1 MVQRQRVKASFPI
14 DDLLQGSPNVLIP
27 SFLATFLFDLQNLR
41 GTEYRFVSLFPWTF
55 FSLHS
60 LSGYFHN
67 DVDKGWPKFIETYAG
82 SIAIGTT
89 EELYLVRLR
98 PGGKQRKQ
106 IRLDTVSPHCPYQC
120 PDAGLNIYGQE
131 GRPITAVTWAL
142 GRGSPLDPLLVIAMS
157 SMICVYS
164 VSRGEPIGFL
174 RGHGGVCLRF
184 SSVIIFGD
192 IRIANILYCRSSTRS
207 FLHLHHLLRSDSENI

>member
-1 MVQRQRVKASFPI
+1 M
-14 DDLLQGSPNVLIP
+14 LQGSPNVLHLIP

-41 GTEYRFVSLFPWTF
+41 GTEYRFVSLFPWTLS
-55 FSLHS
+55 SLYS
-60 LSGYFHN
+60 LSGYFYG
-67 DVDKGWPKFIETYAG
+67 DVGKGWPKFIETYAG
-82 SIAIGTT
+82 SMAVGTT

-98 PGGKQRKQ
+98 PSGKQRKQ
-106 IRLDTVSPHCPYQC
+106 IRLDTVSPRCSCQC
-120 PDAGLNIYGQE
+120 PDAGLNSHGQE

-164 VSRGEPIGFL
+164 VGRGEPVGFL

-184 SSVIIFGD
+184 PSVTIFSD
-192 IRIANILYCRSSTRS
+192 IRIANILHCRSSTGS
-207 FLHLHHLLRSDSENI
+207 FLHLHHLLRPDSENI